1 MRGAHPL
8 GTAEGRTC
16 QDTEKKQSS
25 EGHPPG
31 NAEGGTSQDIKKEKA
46 SKGTHQLDI
55 VEGGT
60 NQDTK
65 ESDQV
70 REPQREGQVGTQQE
84 TEW

>member
-1 MRGAHPL
+1 M
-8 GTAEGRTC
+8 
-16 QDTEKKQSS
+16 
-25 EGHPPG
+25 
-31 NAEGGTSQDIKKEKA
+31 SQDIKKEKV

-70 REPQREGQVGTQQE
+70 REPQREEQVGTQQE
-84 TEW
+84 TER